1 MAISAFHYPFYDQ
14 LGSSV
19 HTRLRLFALPCAL
32 LLRRLRDL
40 CGPGCRPFLCRRKS
54 RLALCLRIG
63 AGLLQQSLTGFFRLG
78 RVSRRASASAAAR
91 RSFAACSAAVICFI
105 ASKDIVSPSFAFIC
119 I

>member
-14 LGSSV
+14 LGGSV

-78 RVSRRASASAAAR
+78 SATT
-91 RSFAACSAAVICFI
+91 ILL
-105 ASKDIVSPSFAFIC
+105 PEEY
-119 I
+119 